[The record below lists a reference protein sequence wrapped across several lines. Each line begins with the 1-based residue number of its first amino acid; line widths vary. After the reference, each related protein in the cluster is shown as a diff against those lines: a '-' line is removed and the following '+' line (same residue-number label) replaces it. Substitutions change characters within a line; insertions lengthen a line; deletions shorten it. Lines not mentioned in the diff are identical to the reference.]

1 MVLENLRK
9 DLEDEMSEDEK
20 SKKGAKSSRVFFF
33 FPFSVFFSYG
43 AIRKTLTLGSRTSL
57 H

>member
-20 SKKGAKSSRVFFF
+20 SKKGAKSGLGSFFF
-33 FPFSVFFSYG
+33 H
-43 AIRKTLTLGSRTSL
+43 TEQ
-57 H
+57 